1 MSIHFRPNENFTRV
15 VELTPTLRREIE
27 ATVERLIS
35 ILDLFD
41 GDENLEESDTDED
54 GGDDE
59 PSLGWAEMQARY
71 NAYSAGDLHNHVL
84 GYDREEENEHG
95 GDILDEPHD
104 DYDQDLEDGG
114 DDEPSLGWA

>member
-15 VELTPTLRREIE
+15 VELTPALRREIE

-54 GGDDE
+54 GGDEE
-59 PSLGWAEMQARY
+59 PSLGWSDMQARY
-71 NAYSAGDLHNHVL
+71 DAYGAGDLHNIAL